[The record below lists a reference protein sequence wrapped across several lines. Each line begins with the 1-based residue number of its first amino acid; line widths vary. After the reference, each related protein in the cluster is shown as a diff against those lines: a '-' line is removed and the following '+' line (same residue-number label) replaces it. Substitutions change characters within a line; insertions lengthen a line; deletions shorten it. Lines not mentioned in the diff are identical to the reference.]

1 MTDRPLDARPLDA
14 DVAPGVELAEKGP
27 DFERRV
33 GGPAAV
39 RNRPDP
45 AAAEVAEEDLLLGEL
60 DKDGNGSRTFIAKG
74 DPIPP
79 ALRALPRRAAREA
92 PRKK

>member
-1 MTDRPLDARPLDA
+1 MVD
-14 DVAPGVELAEKGP
+14 ELAAKGEGIAEIGP
-27 DFERRV
+27 DFIRRI
-33 GGPAAV
+33 GEESGI

-45 AAAEVAEEDLLLGEL
+45 AAAELAEDDLLVGEV

-79 ALRALPRRAAREA
+79 ELAQLPRAPARA
-92 PRKK
+92 PSRKR